1 MHSKEAFGQ
10 QGQIGPSARLKVNP
24 TEMLIVCMEGEH
36 QLFVFYTSSPI
47 CTAGKSTESWNH
59 RLACV
64 ENDRK
69 VPNPLP

>member
-24 TEMLIVCMEGEH
+24 NEMLIVCMEGEH

-47 CTAGKSTESWNH
+47 CSGKSTESWNH
-59 RLACV
+59 RLAWV

-69 VPNPLP
+69 VPTPLP